1 MWKEY
6 KRRCSEVAGA
16 VTSQLCQ
23 VEVFRYYVEGSILY
37 SVDPYNIVSSSRE
50 VRERD
55 AKFRPDLLSC
65 CPEIR
70 ELSI

>member
-6 KRRCSEVAGA
+6 KRCCSEMAGA
-16 VTSQLCQ
+16 VTSHLCE
-23 VEVFRYYVEGSILY
+23 VEVFKYYVDGSSLY
-37 SVDPYNIVSSSRE
+37 SMDPYNNVSSSKE
-50 VRERD
+50 GRERD

-65 CPEIR
+65 CREIR